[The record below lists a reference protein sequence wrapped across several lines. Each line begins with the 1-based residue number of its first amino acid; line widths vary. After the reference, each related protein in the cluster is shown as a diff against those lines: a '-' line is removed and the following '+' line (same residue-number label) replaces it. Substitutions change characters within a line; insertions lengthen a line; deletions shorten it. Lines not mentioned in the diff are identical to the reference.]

1 VSHPTLHLL
10 AALCLAGSAASI
22 GHAQNTASVPA
33 SAQSPQASA
42 SSPPVAA
49 AAPPAAKKVW
59 TNDDLGDLRDHSVIS
74 TFSAASGK
82 TAKSGDKS
90 GTPSRNRDAKWYH
103 DQIAKL
109 EAQIPPL
116 DSQIADLQAALDG
129 IPTGDSKTSKR
140 PNGVKGGD
148 WRLEMADLQAKR
160 EDVVTRISALQDEAR
175 HRGIPAEA
183 LPE

>member
-1 VSHPTLHLL
+1 V
-10 AALCLAGSAASI
+10 
-22 GHAQNTASVPA
+22 
-33 SAQSPQASA
+33 
-42 SSPPVAA
+42 
-49 AAPPAAKKVW
+49 AAPPPTAKKIW
-59 TNDDLGDLRDHSVIS
+59 TNDDVGDLRDHSVIS
-74 TFSAASGK
+74 TFSTASNK
-82 TAKSGDKS
+82 TAKPGDKS
-90 GTPSRNRDAKWYH
+90 GSSRSRDAKWYY

-148 WRLEMADLQAKR
+148 WRMEIADLQAR
-160 EDVVTRISALQDEAR
+160 RDDVVARISALQDEAR
-175 HRGIPAEA
+175 HRGIPPEA